1 MCGKTHCPFDLKGS
15 QTWGRD
21 LGEGFSRFAGLR
33 APREKRCTARE
44 VRTMVFLKKIIFLVF
59 ILREIRIK
67 QLLIRLD
74 DPKWRRAAL
83 KHLFASLGVGREF
96 RAASDRFG
104 WSGKTKGAGGGEE
117 DKKKD

>member
-1 MCGKTHCPFDLKGS
+1 M
-15 QTWGRD
+15 
-21 LGEGFSRFAGLR
+21 
-33 APREKRCTARE
+33 
-44 VRTMVFLKKIIFLVF
+44 IFLVF
-59 ILREIRIK
+59 ILRETRIK

-83 KHLFASLGVGREF
+83 KHLFASLDVGREF

-104 WSGKTKGAGGGEE
+104 WPGNTKGAGAGGGG